1 MDKEL
6 SSVPG
11 FQSNMK
17 FAEFMKSQKF
27 AEEDNENENEDE
39 DEEEEGEDDDENA
52 DFNFLMN
59 MMEAEIENM
68 GAPSGPLQQIL
79 QQLGMKLESPMQHR
93 K

>member
-6 SSVPG
+6 SSLPG
-11 FQSNMK
+11 FQSNLK
-17 FAEFMKSQKF
+17 FAEFLKSQKF
-27 AEEDNENENEDE
+27 TEEDGNEEDNGDENEED
-39 DEEEEGEDDDENA
+39 EDDDENA

>member
-27 AEEDNENENEDE
+27 TEEDNENENEDE